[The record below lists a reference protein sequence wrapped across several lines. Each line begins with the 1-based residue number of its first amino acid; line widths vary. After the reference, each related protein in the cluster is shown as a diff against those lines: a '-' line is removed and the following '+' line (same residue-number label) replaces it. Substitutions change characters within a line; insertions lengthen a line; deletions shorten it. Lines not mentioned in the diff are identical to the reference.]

1 MRSSF
6 FIQNSSE
13 YTWKPQADV
22 HFAPKRKGDL
32 YLFQFVHNASP
43 FSAKRKRLGPI
54 KAKPKS
60 SQFEIELLMD
70 QQSHTFDREKSKE
83 IAYSADD
90 DRRDERERFFPNQM
104 MTKQLLNSERLTSTG
119 FPFAL
124 AYLRSDLPDLKLI
137 PVKSVL
143 DFKPAFRYLD
153 RAKINASKK
162 PSGEDSDEEDE
173 DEPTKPEPVTKKI
186 TMRFENRR
194 SNDAKP
200 ESNAA
205 ANQENE
211 DWTNVQY
218 FDYGQSKL
226 DREKNVLLYKVEEA
240 DVAEVDT

>member
-1 MRSSF
+1 ML
-6 FIQNSSE
+6 
-13 YTWKPQADV
+13 QADV
-22 HFAPKRKGDL
+22 RFAPKRKGDL
-32 YLFQFVHNASP
+32 YLFQFAHNASP

-70 QQSHTFDREKSKE
+70 LHSNTFDRDKSKE

-90 DRRDERERFFPNQM
+90 NRKDEQDRFFPDQM
-104 MTKQLLNSERLTSTG
+104 MTKQLLNSEKLTSTG

-124 AYLRSDLPDLKLI
+124 AYLRRDLNDLKLI

-162 PSGEDSDEEDE
+162 PTGEDSDDEEDE
-173 DEPTKPEPVTKKI
+173 DELAANKPEPVTKKI

-194 SNDAKP
+194 SNDAKSDAKP
-200 ESNAA
+200 T

-218 FDYGQSKL
+218 FDYGLSKL
-226 DREKNVLLYKVEEA
+226 KREKNVLLYKVEES
-240 DVAEVDT
+240 DNAEVDPNE